1 MMLDNGEPWVFKGK
15 ALKATLTCCDCGLNH
30 LMFLENTGKK
40 VEIKLYRDDWMTRE
54 KRKKMSDED
63 IDYIIKYM
71 QGVRLERKKTK
82 EVREKKKEDRIN
94 MQKTKRSKE

>member
-15 ALKATLTCCDCGLNH
+15 SLKAALTCCDCSLNH

-40 VEIKLYRDDWMTRE
+40 VEIRLYRDDWVTRQ
-54 KRKKMSDED
+54 KREKMSDED

-71 QGVRLERKKTK
+71 QSVKRERKRALEARRAKN
-82 EVREKKKEDRIN
+82 ESSEEKA
-94 MQKTKRSKE
+94 T